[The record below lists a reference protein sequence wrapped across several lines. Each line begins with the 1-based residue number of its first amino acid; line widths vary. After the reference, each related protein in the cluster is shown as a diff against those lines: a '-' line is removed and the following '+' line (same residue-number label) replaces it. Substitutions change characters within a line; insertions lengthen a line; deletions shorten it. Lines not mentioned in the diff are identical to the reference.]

1 MEIWKEL
8 GQFMLSNS
16 EGLTSSNIYLFIIRY
31 GLLVSLINMSILAS
45 LKLLSGQ
52 QYYHNFAWGQRV
64 TRHIDPMHC
73 SPAGSYVYG
82 ISQARIL
89 KSIVISSSRESSRP
103 RDQTCIRFFI
113 TEPPGKPILNSFIIF
128 SSLLLKTDH
137 L

>member
-52 QYYHNFAWGQRV
+52 QYCRNFAWGQIV
-64 TRHIDPMHC
+64 TRRIDPMYC
-73 SPAGSYVYG
+73 SPAGSYVYA

-89 KSIVISSSRESSRP
+89 QWVAIFFSREPSQP
-103 RDQTCIRFFI
+103 RDWTWVSYIAGKFF
-113 TEPPGKPILNSFIIF
+113 TFWATRKPRLIVMII
-128 SSLLLKTDH
+128 S
-137 L
+137 